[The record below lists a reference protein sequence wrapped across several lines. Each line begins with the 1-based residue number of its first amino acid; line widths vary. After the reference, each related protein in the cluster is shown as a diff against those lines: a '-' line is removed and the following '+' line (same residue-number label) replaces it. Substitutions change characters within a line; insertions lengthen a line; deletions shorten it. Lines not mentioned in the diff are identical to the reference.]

1 MHQIYTKLTHCFCDP
16 VTWVIDYI
24 CLSVRIIVTQRLDF
38 ELQEDHVY
46 ISAKRHEKVIC
57 GLILTSFIEI
67 IDDAKKKI
75 PGQIED
81 ANISPSVFIGQSPF

>member
-1 MHQIYTKLTHCFCDP
+1 M
-16 VTWVIDYI
+16 DYI
-24 CLSVRIIVTQRLDF
+24 CLSVRIIVTPGLDF
-38 ELQEDHVY
+38 RLQEDHVY
-46 ISAKRHEKVIC
+46 ISAKIHKKVIC

-67 IDDAKKKI
+67 IDDAKKTQKI